1 MGAARKEKT
10 GSDGN
15 CLPKNLQVR
24 PKKRNFAPHFAK
36 TVLIIYLTDYESIRN
51 RFHFNSRFV

>member
-10 GSDGN
+10 GSDGI
-15 CLPKNLQVR
+15 CWHKNLQVR
-24 PKKRNFAPHFAK
+24 SKKCNFAPHFAK
-36 TVLIIYLTDYESIRN
+36 TVLINYLTDYESIRN